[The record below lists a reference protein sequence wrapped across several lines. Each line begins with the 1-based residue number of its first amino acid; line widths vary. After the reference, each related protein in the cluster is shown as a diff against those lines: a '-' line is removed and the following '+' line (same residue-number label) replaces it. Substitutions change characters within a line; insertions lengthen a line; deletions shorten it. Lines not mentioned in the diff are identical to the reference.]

1 VRNQQITEC
10 GRRQRQIGM
19 LAMCVAGAF
28 ACTIG
33 KAEQITIEVVDYYD
47 VKDQLAGMT
56 ELNTE
61 FEKQYPDIKVKHT
74 YIPFADLP
82 SRVLQMAAVHK
93 PPAVA
98 AIDNPDV
105 RRVARAG
112 ILKDLAGN
120 ISTLTDWKDV
130 YNGPRNAVTEGTQIF
145 GAPVNHAVLCLYYNK
160 KMFRDAGIAGPPET
174 WEQLLEDAPKLKKD
188 AIYGIAF
195 SAVNTEES
203 TWQWEPF
210 LWSNGGSL
218 LDLTTTKAKDAL
230 KLWLDLVKSGGA
242 SRDMVNW
249 NQGDVANQFLS
260 EKAAMMVM
268 GNWMLPSAERSGLD
282 FGVVP
287 IPVPKLGEKPVVPL
301 GGEAWCILKN
311 DEKTEAAALKYVAFV
326 EEPARAKKF
335 DLTVS
340 CPSPFRNTAESEAK
354 DKPPLEPFIR
364 QMETARARPDEGGA
378 KYPQVSLA
386 ARTAIQKVLSEGA
399 TIDSALDEAAAQV
412 KALNIAK

>member
-1 VRNQQITEC
+1 VKNQQIAED
-10 GRRQRQIGM
+10 RHHQRQMG
-19 LAMCVAGAF
+19 LVAVCLAGAF
-28 ACTIG
+28 ACTVG
-33 KAEQITIEVVDYYD
+33 RAEQITIEVVDYYD

-56 ELNTE
+56 ELNAE
-61 FEKQYPDIKVKHT
+61 FENQYPDIKVKHT

-82 SRVLQMAAVHK
+82 ARVLQMAAVHK

-120 ISTLTDWKDV
+120 ISAITNWSDV
-130 YNGPRNAVTEGTQIF
+130 YNGPRNAVTEGQHIF
-145 GAPVNHAVLCLYYNK
+145 GVPVNHAVLCLYYNK

-174 WEQLLEDAPKLKKD
+174 WEQLLEDAPRLKKD
-188 AIYGIAF
+188 SAYGIAF

-218 LDLTTTKAKDAL
+218 LDLSTAKAKDAL
-230 KLWLDLVKSGGA
+230 KLWVDLVKSGGA
-242 SRDMVNW
+242 SRDVVNW

-268 GNWMLPSAERSGLD
+268 GNWMLPSAERSGID
-282 FGVVP
+282 FGVVT

-340 CPSPFRNTAESEAK
+340 CPSPFRSTAVSEAK
-354 DKPPLEPFIR
+354 DKPALEPFVR

-386 ARTAIQKVLSEGA
+386 ARTAIQRVLSEGA
-399 TIDSALDEAAAQV
+399 TIDAAFSDAATQI
-412 KALNIAK
+412 KSLSITK

>member
-1 VRNQQITEC
+1 
-10 GRRQRQIGM
+10 
-19 LAMCVAGAF
+19 
-28 ACTIG
+28 
-33 KAEQITIEVVDYYD
+33 
-47 VKDQLAGMT
+47 
-56 ELNTE
+56 
-61 FEKQYPDIKVKHT
+61 
-74 YIPFADLP
+74 
-82 SRVLQMAAVHK
+82 
-93 PPAVA
+93 
-98 AIDNPDV
+98 
-105 RRVARAG
+105 
-112 ILKDLAGN
+112 
-120 ISTLTDWKDV
+120 
-130 YNGPRNAVTEGTQIF
+130 
-145 GAPVNHAVLCLYYNK
+145 
-160 KMFRDAGIAGPPET
+160 
-174 WEQLLEDAPKLKKD
+174 
-188 AIYGIAF
+188 
-195 SAVNTEES
+195 VNTEES

-218 LDLTTTKAKDAL
+218 LDLTTPKAKDAL

-242 SRDMVNW
+242 SRDVVNW

-282 FGVVP
+282 FGVVQ

-364 QMETARARPDEGGA
+364 QMESARARPDEGGA

-399 TIDSALDEAAAQV
+399 TIDSALGDAAAQV
-412 KALNIAK
+412 RALNITK